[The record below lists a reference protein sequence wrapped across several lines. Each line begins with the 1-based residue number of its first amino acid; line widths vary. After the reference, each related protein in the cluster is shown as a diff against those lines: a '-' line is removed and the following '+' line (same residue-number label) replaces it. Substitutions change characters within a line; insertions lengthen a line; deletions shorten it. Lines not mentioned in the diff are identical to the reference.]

1 MAVPSNTIQ
10 AVNRVGVRED
20 LSDTIG
26 ALFPDDCPFQK
37 AIGTES
43 ASQVYHEW
51 QTDTLAAASASNY
64 HVQGMDLVNDSR
76 ANTVRQGNYTQIMA
90 KVVGSSTT
98 MEATKTAGR

>member
-26 ALFPDDCPFQK
+26 ALFPDECPFQK

-43 ASQVYHEW
+43 ATQVYH
-51 QTDTLAAASASNY
+51 S
-64 HVQGMDLVNDSR
+64 
-76 ANTVRQGNYTQIMA
+76 
-90 KVVGSSTT
+90 
-98 MEATKTAGR
+98 